1 MSMSEFE
8 FLAVLLSIVFGLAM
22 TQLLS
27 GTVRLFYED
36 RIDDVRLAWA
46 LSIAVVLIIDW
57 WSFFQWRDAGQW
69 RFELYA
75 FLMVWA
81 TFHYALAATLFPR
94 DLAGRIEP
102 ERERKVFLVVLLVFV
117 PIDIAEAGLRDDLFS
132 PWYFLPSMASWA
144 VAVSVALVVRH
155 RRVERFVAWYMF
167 LSFLFFALFA
177 RRLLLT

>member
-36 RIDDVRLAWA
+36 RIDDVRLVWA
-46 LSIAVVLIIDW
+46 LAIALLLIIDW
-57 WSFFQWRDAGQW
+57 WGFFQWGEVGQW

-81 TFHYALAATLFPR
+81 TFHYALAATLFPW
-94 DLAGRIEP
+94 DLADRIEP
-102 ERERKVFLVVLLVFV
+102 ERTRRVFLVVLLVFIA
-117 PIDIAEAGLRDDLFS
+117 IDIVEAGLRDDLFS

-144 VAVSVALVVRH
+144 LAVSVVLVVRQ
-155 RRVERFVAWYMF
+155 RWVERLVAWYMF
-167 LSFLFFALFA
+167 LSFLFFGLIA
-177 RRLLLT
+177 RRLLQT

>member
-1 MSMSEFE
+1 MSQFE

-46 LSIAVVLIIDW
+46 LAVALVLIIDW
-57 WSFFQWRDAGQW
+57 WGFFQWRQVEQW

-81 TFHYALAATLFPR
+81 TFHYALAVTLFPR
-94 DLAGRIEP
+94 GLAGRIEP
-102 ERERKVFLVVLLVFV
+102 ERERRVFLVVLLVFI

-144 VAVSVALVVRH
+144 LAVLVALIVRQ